1 MTGNDEHILPANK
14 RLLEATRPFARE
26 SRARSW
32 WALIS
37 TLLVLG
43 LALATAAS
51 APWWAV
57 RGVASVFSGLMF
69 VRAFILYHDFVHGA
83 LLRDSAVARV
93 LFFIYGLLAL
103 TPMKYWRFSH
113 NFHHANVGKPIPSSA
128 PGEFAL
134 LTSDV
139 GSFPIM
145 STAAWRGASRW
156 QRVRYR
162 IVRHPLTIICAYI
175 TVFLISLCVVPLVQD
190 PRKNWQGLL
199 AMLVHGSVVGLVWAL
214 AGFPTL
220 LFVVLLPFAIASALG
235 AYFFFAQHNFP
246 EMRIVPIDQ
255 WSHYRGALESSSYL
269 QLGHVMRWFTANI
282 GYHHVHHLNAQIP
295 FYRLPEAMAAIPELQ
310 HVGRTSLWPR
320 AVRACVRLNLWD
332 MKTQRLVPYRAA
344 QLV

>member
-139 GSFPIM
+139 GSFP
-145 STAAWRGASRW
+145 R
-156 QRVRYR
+156 
-162 IVRHPLTIICAYI
+162 
-175 TVFLISLCVVPLVQD
+175 
-190 PRKNWQGLL
+190 
-199 AMLVHGSVVGLVWAL
+199 
-214 AGFPTL
+214 
-220 LFVVLLPFAIASALG
+220 
-235 AYFFFAQHNFP
+235 
-246 EMRIVPIDQ
+246 
-255 WSHYRGALESSSYL
+255 
-269 QLGHVMRWFTANI
+269 
-282 GYHHVHHLNAQIP
+282 
-295 FYRLPEAMAAIPELQ
+295 
-310 HVGRTSLWPR
+310 
-320 AVRACVRLNLWD
+320 
-332 MKTQRLVPYRAA
+332 
-344 QLV
+344 